1 MKTSEYPLRG
11 WNIVGWTTLII
22 ALIFLGILIVHGIN
36 ELSMRIAIRL
46 TARTSCLLFLCAFVA
61 SPLRYFWTNN
71 LTKWLRGNRRY
82 LGVAMAVS
90 HGFHAIAIIG
100 LAILTSDPSLSN
112 NHGGNLG
119 YFFIIA
125 MTATSFQPTAALLG
139 HRNWKILHTV
149 GMYYLWLAFIYS
161 FSHGLEKSVVIYLP
175 FVSLL
180 AIAILLRSIVP
191 LSKVLNF
198 TFVSKDK
205 LSKKR

>member
-36 ELSMRIAIRL
+36 EQSMRIAIRL

-61 SPLRYFWTNN
+61 SSLRYFWTNN

-125 MTATSFQPTAALLG
+125 MTATSF
-139 HRNWKILHTV
+139 
-149 GMYYLWLAFIYS
+149 
-161 FSHGLEKSVVIYLP
+161 
-175 FVSLL
+175 
-180 AIAILLRSIVP
+180 
-191 LSKVLNF
+191 
-198 TFVSKDK
+198 
-205 LSKKR
+205 